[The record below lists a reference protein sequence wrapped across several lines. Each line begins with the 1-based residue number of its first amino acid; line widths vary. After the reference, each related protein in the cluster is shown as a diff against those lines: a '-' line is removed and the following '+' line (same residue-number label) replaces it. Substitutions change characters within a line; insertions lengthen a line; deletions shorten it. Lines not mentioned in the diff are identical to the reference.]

1 MKLEKISKLI
11 FKNSFKIIVYMLI
24 MTSIYIVATK
34 GFEFGEKLFAPKN
47 ISIQDGTEI
56 VVSIPENATNSEVA
70 EILYKKKLI
79 DDKLIYRIQS
89 IIYEAKYH
97 QGNFTLN
104 TAHNAEDII
113 DILKNVDNK
122 VEEETKEAKDD
133 EVTQETKEIKE
144 D

>member
-24 MTSIYIVATK
+24 VTSIYIVATK
-34 GFEFGEKLFAPKN
+34 GFEFGEKLFATKN
-47 ISIQDGTEI
+47 ISIQDGAEI
-56 VVSIPENATNSEVA
+56 VVSIPEDATNSEVA
-70 EILYKKKLI
+70 EILFKHKLI

-89 IIYEAKYH
+89 IMYEAKYH

-104 TAHNAEDII
+104 TAHDAENII

-122 VEEETKEAKDD
+122 VEEETKDSD
-133 EVTQETKEIKE
+133 EDETIEETKQATE